1 MLFGLVAWFGCVASA
16 ALFSVLGLCLGL
28 VGWLVL
34 LSCMFGLGL
43 GAGCVAVWCV
53 KPLGFALILLVL
65 AHVPSI
71 CLRSV
76 GCEGCLGW
84 SFLSVWLCLGLVG
97 WLVLLS
103 CVFGFGLG
111 LGCVTVGFVEPPAFA
126 WFCPVLPMSPAFA
139 SGQLWVMMRAWG
151 SSSFVFG
158 FVWACLFGLCCPL
171 VCLAWV
177 WGLVV

>member
-1 MLFGLVAWFGCVASA
+1 M
-16 ALFSVLGLCLGL
+16 
-28 VGWLVL
+28 
-34 LSCMFGLGL
+34 
-43 GAGCVAVWCV
+43 
-53 KPLGFALILLVL
+53 
-65 AHVPSI
+65 
-71 CLRSV
+71 
-76 GCEGCLGW
+76 GW

-103 CVFGFGLG
+103 CVFGLGLG
-111 LGCVTVGFVEPPAFA
+111 AGCVTVGFVEPPAFA

-177 WGLVV
+177 WGFGCLTVGCVQVAVFVCFLPGPAHVPSTGFKPVKCEGCLGCLAWFSGLVLWLVLFSFLSGAF